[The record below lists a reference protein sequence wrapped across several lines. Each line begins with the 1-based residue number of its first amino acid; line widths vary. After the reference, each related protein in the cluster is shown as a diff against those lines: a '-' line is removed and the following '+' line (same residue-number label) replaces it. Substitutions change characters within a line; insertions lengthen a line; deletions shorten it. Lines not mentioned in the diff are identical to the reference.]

1 MKRLK
6 QNNLTKQNNFT
17 PFSKRMKLINQ
28 NNLTKQNNFTKTDET
43 VETK

>member
-1 MKRLK
+1 MKQLK

-17 PFSKRMKLINQ
+17 PFPKRLKLINQ